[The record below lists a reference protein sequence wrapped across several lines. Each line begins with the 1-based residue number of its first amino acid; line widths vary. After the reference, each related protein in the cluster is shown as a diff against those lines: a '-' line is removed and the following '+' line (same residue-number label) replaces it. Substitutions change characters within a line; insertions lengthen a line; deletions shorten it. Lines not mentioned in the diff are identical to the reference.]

1 MGHHNEVYG
10 LRNEISSL
18 KSIFSNSKSHRTE
31 TDNQI
36 TIDTLNKNILETKI
50 VFPEKENSPIRSEIQ
65 NKQDTIQKLLKN
77 NITLVELINTNFM
90 IQTHSKTE
98 LIKSKNKD
106 LKISRKIQK
115 LETISSETKMRD
127 PQETKGKNK
136 KARRHVC
143 TIYNSILENIT
154 GPGISK
160 LGLVQVKAHPGAT
173 TDNIIDYIKLTIRQ
187 NTTSLL
193 LILERMT

>member
-1 MGHHNEVYG
+1 
-10 LRNEISSL
+10 
-18 KSIFSNSKSHRTE
+18 
-31 TDNQI
+31 
-36 TIDTLNKNILETKI
+36 
-50 VFPEKENSPIRSEIQ
+50 
-65 NKQDTIQKLLKN
+65 
-77 NITLVELINTNFM
+77 
-90 IQTHSKTE
+90 
-98 LIKSKNKD
+98 
-106 LKISRKIQK
+106 
-115 LETISSETKMRD
+115 MRD